1 MSDTQSLRSNSE
13 SPVIVQNP
21 DKDTTPVV
29 EKEAETKAPPVA
41 AAASPVKADFSE
53 KAQLKK
59 DAPESTVEEKVDPM
73 DLFRWTKP
81 INSALVLGSGLMAYY
96 FLFYKG
102 YSIVTLL
109 SYVLMVNIAI
119 NGAIVI
125 MAKPAKYIG
134 IMDEKTNPTKFF
146 IYVNDLVKGVWKSDA
161 VKHVVEQC
169 QSIVAEQEPKIKKA
183 MTISDGPQTTQAILS
198 LWIASLFGR
207 MFSISTIAMLAF
219 ISAFTYP
226 IVYKKHGKE
235 IDAFRAK
242 ATSTTKKLIQ
252 DVGDSIMKSAP
263 QLEPV
268 LIHIGL
274 RNRVSDEK
282 KTL

>member
-41 AAASPVKADFSE
+41 AAASPVKAE

-96 FLFYKG
+96 FLFYKS

-109 SYVLMVNIAI
+109 SYVLMANIAI

-207 MFSISTIAMLAF
+207 MFSISTIALLAF